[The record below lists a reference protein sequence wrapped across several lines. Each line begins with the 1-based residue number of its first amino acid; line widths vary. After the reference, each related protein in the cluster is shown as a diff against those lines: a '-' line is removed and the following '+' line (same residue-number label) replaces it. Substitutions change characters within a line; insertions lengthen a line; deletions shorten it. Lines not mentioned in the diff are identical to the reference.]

1 MNATT
6 STTSTSAHVAVPVST
21 GGSAGSA
28 AAAAPVLSLP
38 GSGRFLTQVPATDGG
53 AQTPQPATLP
63 ETQRA
68 PRVRDAEL
76 TVPLDQFAKR
86 GGPDA
91 SVKTAT
97 GVVYVHAVFQMDPT
111 TKEMSVSIVDEAG
124 RLVRMIPPDS
134 VARMIAAMATY
145 RGR

>member
-6 STTSTSAHVAVPVST
+6 TTTVATAGTAASKVAPLHVAGTTS
-21 GGSAGSA
+21 GA
-28 AAAAPVLSLP
+28 ATPKVELP
-38 GSGRFLTQVPATDGG
+38 GSG
-53 AQTPQPATLP
+53 QTITLP
-63 ETQRA
+63 T
-68 PRVRDAEL
+68 PRTDDARQV
-76 TVPLDQFAKR
+76 TVPLDQFARK

-91 SVKTAT
+91 SVKTDT

-124 RLVRMIPPDS
+124 RLIRMIPPDS